1 MGRSASSATGRQAK
15 GFDAIGRLHMID
27 ASASEESVPPSP
39 SPERPPLAPHDP
51 PDPAPQAAAWD
62 RALRVVFMETT
73 HGTTGMTRS
82 RSWKSNKRGRAA
94 IKSRNH

>member
-1 MGRSASSATGRQAK
+1 MNK
-15 GFDAIGRLHMID
+15 IERLL
-27 ASASEESVPPSP
+27 EESVPPTP

-73 HGTTGMTRS
+73 AHSTGSVTKS
-82 RSWKSNKRGRAA
+82 RTWRTNKRGRATVKGA
-94 IKSRNH
+94 RRPEGASRHQ